1 MDNYHEAAKLFFTDR
16 QGGNMNTIIVY
27 DSLFGNTERI
37 AQAIADTL
45 RTFGQVQAIRIEP
58 SQSDELQRQ
67 AILHQYR
74 ATDVRLEPAHAVEL
88 QGVDMLV
95 IGCPTQAF
103 KATPAMLS
111 FLEKISAASLSGL
124 AVACFDTR
132 YPRPLWLTGSAARVI
147 ARKLQKMGVSLL
159 LPPESFFVTGTQ
171 GPLKSGELER
181 AATWAR
187 MLFTKAEASQPAM
200 R

>member
-1 MDNYHEAAKLFFTDR
+1 
-16 QGGNMNTIIVY
+16 MNILVVY

-45 RTFGQVQAIRIEP
+45 RAFGQVQAVRTEP
-58 SQSDELQRQ
+58 SESDESQRQ
-67 AILHQYR
+67 AILRQYR
-74 ATDVRLEPAHAVEL
+74 ATDVHLEPAHPVEL
-88 QGVDMLV
+88 QGVDML
-95 IGCPTQAF
+95 ILGCPTQAS

-111 FLEKISAASLSGL
+111 FLEKVSSASLSGL

-132 YPRPLWLTGSAARVI
+132 YRRPLWLTGSAARVM
-147 ARKLQKMGVSLL
+147 AKKLQKMGVSLL
-159 LPPESFFVTGTQ
+159 LPPESFFVNGTQ

-181 AATWAR
+181 AVTWTQ
-187 MLFTKAEASQPAM
+187 MLIKKVEASQPAM